1 MKQVE
6 TIEELRKA
14 RRALKGRLGLVPTMG
29 YLHEGH
35 LSLVAAAKAECDSV
49 VVSIFVNPAQ
59 FGEGEDLEAYPR
71 DIPRDL
77 AMLEEAGVDLV
88 WLPTAANLYPP
99 GFQTWVEVEQVSQP
113 LEGGMRPGHFRG
125 VTTVV
130 SKLFNAV
137 EPDKAYFGQKD
148 AQQVAVIQQM
158 TRDLNFGLEIV
169 VTPTS
174 READGLARSSRN
186 VYLSAEERAQ
196 APVLSQALALA
207 QALYAKGE
215 RDAGG
220 MRRALEALIADQPLA
235 DTQYVSVAHPQT
247 LHELETIGE
256 AGALVSMAVY
266 FGKTRL
272 IDNTILKPS

>member
-1 MKQVE
+1 
-6 TIEELRKA
+6 
-14 RRALKGRLGLVPTMG
+14 
-29 YLHEGH
+29 
-35 LSLVAAAKAECDSV
+35 
-49 VVSIFVNPAQ
+49 
-59 FGEGEDLEAYPR
+59 
-71 DIPRDL
+71 
-77 AMLEEAGVDLV
+77 
-88 WLPTAANLYPP
+88 
-99 GFQTWVEVEQVSQP
+99 
-113 LEGGMRPGHFRG
+113 
-125 VTTVV
+125 
-130 SKLFNAV
+130 
-137 EPDKAYFGQKD
+137 
-148 AQQVAVIQQM
+148 M